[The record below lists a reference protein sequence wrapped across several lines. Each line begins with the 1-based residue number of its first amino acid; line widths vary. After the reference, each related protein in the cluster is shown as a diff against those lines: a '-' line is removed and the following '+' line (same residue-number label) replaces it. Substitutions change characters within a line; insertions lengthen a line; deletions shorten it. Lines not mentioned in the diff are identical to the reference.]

1 MGNNSPPPAKKPTL
15 EETIIDMRMAAKR
28 FEFESRRAEK
38 EKTKEIE
45 KARNAIKKG
54 NDEGAKLFLNMAS
67 MKQKEAIKCLQMAHK
82 MDALVTV
89 IKSNT
94 NNTQMM
100 ENINKLA
107 PLLDAQAQSIPVEKI
122 YKDMDKF
129 ETSMNDIL
137 VSGKVMD
144 QLLNANMQDSN
155 QELAVDNMFAQM
167 KKELICDVSNDLNT
181 NNMQMFKE
189 LNNPQQNVNQNTGV
203 MNNGP
208 YGK

>member
-1 MGNNSPPPAKKPTL
+1 MGNNPPPAKKPTL

-28 FEFESRRAEK
+28 FEYDSKRADK
-38 EKTKEIE
+38 EKTKEVE

-67 MKQKEAIKCLQMAHK
+67 MKQKESIKCLQMAHK

-100 ENINKLA
+100 ESINKLA

-122 YKDMDKF
+122 YADMDKF
-129 ETSMNDIL
+129 ERSMNDIL

-144 QLLNANMQDSN
+144 QMLNANMQDTN

>member
-1 MGNNSPPPAKKPTL
+1 MGNSPPPVKKPTL

-28 FEFESRRAEK
+28 FEYESKRSEK

-67 MKQKEAIKCLQMAHK
+67 MKQKESIKCLQMAHK

-122 YKDMDKF
+122 YTDMEKF
-129 ETSMNDIL
+129 ERSMNDIL

-144 QLLNANMQDSN
+144 NLLNANMQDSN

-181 NNMQMFKE
+181 DNMQMFKE
-189 LNNPQQNVNQNTGV
+189 LKNPQQNVNQNTGV